1 MDPLEIERE
10 ARIPERVID
19 GLKALGA
26 LGMKVPEAYGG
37 LGLSQ
42 VYYNRALQL
51 AGVWHASIAT
61 LLSAHQSIG
70 VAEPLMLFGSE
81 EQKRRWLPLV
91 TKDHISAF
99 LLTEPDVGSDP
110 ARLGTTA
117 TPEPDG
123 SGYRLNGLKLWA
135 TNGSIADIVVV
146 MAKVPKGEG
155 LGRGGISTF
164 VLPCDSPGVTVEQRN
179 AFMGLRGIEN
189 SVTRLEDVLVPVENR
204 IGEEGQGLKIALST
218 LNTGRLALPAICVG
232 ISKWATKVAREFA
245 SERVQWGQPV
255 GRHDAVAQKIAFIA
269 ATAFGLEAMLDV
281 ASRMADDKRNDV
293 RIEAAIAKL
302 YGSELG
308 WQVTD
313 ELMQIR
319 GGRGYETAASLK
331 ARGEAPVPVE
341 QAMRD
346 MRINRIF
353 EGSTEI
359 MHLMIAREA
368 VDQHLEV
375 AGELLQGD
383 GNLTAK
389 GRAAVGAGKFYAKWL
404 PQLAIG
410 EGQKPS
416 AYEEYG
422 PLAGHLRFVER
433 NARKLARST
442 FYAMSRWQGG
452 LEKRQAVLGRI
463 VDIGAELFAISSAV
477 VYAQTIRDEQ
487 PERATE
493 AAELADLF
501 AQQAER
507 RVRGLFSALW
517 SNEDTANYKLAQGVL
532 DGRYTF
538 LEEGIA
544 DPASAGS
551 VRVGSA
557 RQPALDQPAGDREA
571 RRQEELLT
579 GEVAGV
585 AAPAVG
591 VERGR
596 RGDLRPA
603 EPAHVLELGVARARL
618 PAHPRRLEAEH
629 QRGGERPRLRRD
641 VARRADPHA
650 RLLGHLA
657 DHRLLQRLA
666 RLDEPGQGRVAA
678 RRPVRAA
685 AEQHPVAVGDEHD
698 DHGVGARV
706 MLRAAAR
713 AHAHEPGLADVG
725 RMPAGGAEAVAPVP
739 VQQRGDV
746 GGEAGL
752 GAREHGE
759 RLAQAHGAGSVAR
772 GQGVRAAAA
781 RQAGGDRRRRPAG
794 VGLGGRRVGVDREQ
808 RPLLV
813 QAEQVGGRP
822 RWRRG
827 RRGRTGPRGRA
838 GRAAEGVRERDDEQR
853 LAVEHEPVG
862 AGLHRAGRGMVALRR
877 HPRGVPPAAVARA
890 VEVHASAGT
899 TSPASSSS
907 MAVSR
912 CTRCWSMTRRTPAS
926 AYSRS
931 RATTSS
937 GVPRER
943 VAAQRAELHRL
954 ARDVRERVRPRAQLR
969 LVGAHQAFLHDRDG
983 QRGGV
988 AAGGRAGRVEPPAG
1002 GPRVIG
1008 RSADEVVLRR
1018 PARGQRGA
1026 PLRGRTADQQR
1037 RMRALHRLGL
1047 RVEVAHRPVLPR
1059 ERERPLGPRAV
1070 DDLEL
1075 LAHPVHALAQRR
1087 EGEAVGDVLGLEPA
1101 RPEPELH
1108 APARD
1113 VIGRHDELREHGRMA
1128 ERGGRHERAEPQRVR
1143 HRGEPGDRPPG
1154 VQRAARLAAEHGQV
1168 VVGAEERLEA
1178 EPLARAGQLEPV
1190 LPGDVLLAL
1199 DHHGEAHGRATY
1211 PTRRVNGP
1219 RCGGA
1224 Q

>member
-1 MDPLEIERE
+1 MLGTARYRDIATLRSATVPCMSTEVSERQAREVAEAAREQEWRLPSFGKELFLGNFRLDLIAPQPRLGAAAVEQGEAFLARLRAFLEAEVDPLEIERD

-26 LGMKVPEAYGG
+26 LGMKVPEEYGG

-123 SGYRLNGLKLWA
+123 SGYRLDGLKLWA

-155 LGRGGISTF
+155 LGRGGISAF

-189 SVTRLEDVLVPVENR
+189 SVTRLEDVHVPVENR

-359 MHLMIAREA
+359 MHLLIAREA

-422 PLAGHLRFVER
+422 TLAGHLRFVER

-544 DPASAGS
+544 DPASAG
-551 VRVGSA
+551 
-557 RQPALDQPAGDREA
+557 
-571 RRQEELLT
+571 
-579 GEVAGV
+579 
-585 AAPAVG
+585 
-591 VERGR
+591 
-596 RGDLRPA
+596 
-603 EPAHVLELGVARARL
+603 
-618 PAHPRRLEAEH
+618 
-629 QRGGERPRLRRD
+629 
-641 VARRADPHA
+641 
-650 RLLGHLA
+650 
-657 DHRLLQRLA
+657 
-666 RLDEPGQGRVAA
+666 
-678 RRPVRAA
+678 
-685 AEQHPVAVGDEHD
+685 
-698 DHGVGARV
+698 
-706 MLRAAAR
+706 
-713 AHAHEPGLADVG
+713 
-725 RMPAGGAEAVAPVP
+725 
-739 VQQRGDV
+739 
-746 GGEAGL
+746 
-752 GAREHGE
+752 
-759 RLAQAHGAGSVAR
+759 
-772 GQGVRAAAA
+772 
-781 RQAGGDRRRRPAG
+781 
-794 VGLGGRRVGVDREQ
+794 
-808 RPLLV
+808 
-813 QAEQVGGRP
+813 
-822 RWRRG
+822 
-827 RRGRTGPRGRA
+827 
-838 GRAAEGVRERDDEQR
+838 
-853 LAVEHEPVG
+853 
-862 AGLHRAGRGMVALRR
+862 
-877 HPRGVPPAAVARA
+877 
-890 VEVHASAGT
+890 
-899 TSPASSSS
+899 
-907 MAVSR
+907 
-912 CTRCWSMTRRTPAS
+912 
-926 AYSRS
+926 
-931 RATTSS
+931 
-937 GVPRER
+937 
-943 VAAQRAELHRL
+943 
-954 ARDVRERVRPRAQLR
+954 
-969 LVGAHQAFLHDRDG
+969 
-983 QRGGV
+983 
-988 AAGGRAGRVEPPAG
+988 
-1002 GPRVIG
+1002 
-1008 RSADEVVLRR
+1008 
-1018 PARGQRGA
+1018 
-1026 PLRGRTADQQR
+1026 
-1037 RMRALHRLGL
+1037 
-1047 RVEVAHRPVLPR
+1047 
-1059 ERERPLGPRAV
+1059 
-1070 DDLEL
+1070 
-1075 LAHPVHALAQRR
+1075 
-1087 EGEAVGDVLGLEPA
+1087 
-1101 RPEPELH
+1101 RPE
-1108 APARD
+1108 
-1113 VIGRHDELREHGRMA
+1113 
-1128 ERGGRHERAEPQRVR
+1128 
-1143 HRGEPGDRPPG
+1143 
-1154 VQRAARLAAEHGQV
+1154 
-1168 VVGAEERLEA
+1168 
-1178 EPLARAGQLEPV
+1178 
-1190 LPGDVLLAL
+1190 
-1199 DHHGEAHGRATY
+1199 
-1211 PTRRVNGP
+1211 
-1219 RCGGA
+1219 
-1224 Q
+1224 